1 VPVVTMR
8 GRTHVGRVSG
18 ALLAR
23 AGHAEWIAEST
34 NDYAEIAAALV
45 ADAGGLARTRA
56 RLRNDF
62 VDAGMTD
69 GRRLASQLEAAY
81 RALVYGHPAAGGA
94 S

>member
-1 VPVVTMR
+1 MR

-23 AGHAEWIAEST
+23 AGHADWIAEST
-34 NDYAEIAAALV
+34 SHYAEIAAALV
-45 ADAGGLARTRA
+45 ADAGALARTRA
-56 RLRNDF
+56 RLRKDF
-62 VDAGMTD
+62 VDAGITD

-81 RALVYGHPAAGGA
+81 GALVHGHASAGGA